1 MIFDIEGIQAYAK
14 KMKLD
19 KPFWLIYQFH
29 ISYIFQRNFEG
40 IEIPR
45 DLIERGRELGTGSFG
60 TVYAGVYQHENG
72 EMNCAIKEAKNSMLR
87 EQLLG
92 EADLMR

>member
-1 MIFDIEGIQAYAK
+1 M
-14 KMKLD
+14 
-19 KPFWLIYQFH
+19 
-29 ISYIFQRNFEG
+29 
-40 IEIPR
+40 
-45 DLIERGRELGTGSFG
+45 GTGSFG